1 MTTCRRR
8 LLARALSFGVAV
20 VAGASCVETREVLD
34 IVLEPVLAQAVA
46 DELHGRPPGP
56 HGGRLGF
63 SWIDDDGGGDGLGAA
78 AGSGFTLSPRAD
90 RLSFSVR
97 LDDDGYTS
105 LLGLGR
111 TGFVAVRDDDGVAVS
126 TLQRRVLVAP
136 VDRVGLLTGE
146 PPAPGGDG
154 CVVGDEAGRLFV
166 VGGSA
171 GDERG
176 GFVVDDFGV
185 VALDGAG
192 RFAGAPISGCGAS
205 GGAVA
210 AVADCGR
217 AGAVVVVVVA
227 AGVDGVVARTVSL
240 AALASAGAPVSCG
253 ARVAPVDGGVWV
265 ADGAALSF
273 VADDGVV
280 VSTTSSQPGPLATAG
295 FAALSTTPAG
305 DAVVVDG
312 PGVDGVW
319 RVVTRAGGVRVVRAG
334 LGPGAR
340 LVRRAADVVL
350 LDGAQLVGP
359 DGDVVRGDVA
369 DDVSGGDVVGVVA
382 LSDDTVVA
390 LAERELRVSR
400 SGVAVVRLSLAAARA
415 GLAALPGD
423 TVVLA
428 GGDAAGVDV
437 VALSEQRVMPR

>member
-1 MTTCRRR
+1 
-8 LLARALSFGVAV
+8 
-20 VAGASCVETREVLD
+20 
-34 IVLEPVLAQAVA
+34 
-46 DELHGRPPGP
+46 
-56 HGGRLGF
+56 
-63 SWIDDDGGGDGLGAA
+63 
-78 AGSGFTLSPRAD
+78 
-90 RLSFSVR
+90 
-97 LDDDGYTS
+97 
-105 LLGLGR
+105 
-111 TGFVAVRDDDGVAVS
+111 
-126 TLQRRVLVAP
+126 
-136 VDRVGLLTGE
+136 
-146 PPAPGGDG
+146 
-154 CVVGDEAGRLFV
+154 VVGDEAGRLFV

-305 DAVVVDG
+305 DAVVVAG